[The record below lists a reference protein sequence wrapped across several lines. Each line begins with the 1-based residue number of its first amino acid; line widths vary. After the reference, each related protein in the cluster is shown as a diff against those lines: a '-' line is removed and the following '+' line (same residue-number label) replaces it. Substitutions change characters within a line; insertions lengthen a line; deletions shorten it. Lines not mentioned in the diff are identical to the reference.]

1 MEPYVYSFIE
11 EDKISELLEALY
23 SCIELPIQLL
33 DENGTIIKFYG
44 QKSSYCQHF
53 TSHLSAKNTCSE
65 IHASAGKR
73 AMELGSA
80 YIFSCHS
87 NLIHIV
93 FPLINHENLFG
104 SILIGPFLM
113 GDVDSTLVLDIGKH
127 YPDFTME
134 DLMELYDDAF
144 LIPQV
149 PPEKVTQI
157 SRLIYYLFSNLLTDS
172 KEQFIINQKKLQQQA
187 KISESIQM
195 YKTQTPS
202 EADPYPLEK
211 EQQLLSKVKEGNL
224 QASSAILNDL
234 LGYVFLSAGS
244 DFTTVKYRSIELCS
258 LLSRA
263 AIENGAASNQIFSLN
278 NQFMQNVDRF
288 RSVDDL
294 CYAMTEILSAFLEC
308 MFPSAKE
315 NNRLVRDAM
324 NYISGHFASRL
335 TLQEVAD
342 YLHLNPSY
350 FSRIFK
356 QSFGSTFKEYLTQ
369 VRIEEAKRLLANTEY
384 SLLDIAV
391 AVGFDNQSYFTSVF
405 KKYTGITPG
414 QYRK

>member
-1 MEPYVYSFIE
+1 MEPYIYSIIE
-11 EDKISELLEALY
+11 KPIMNELLESLH
-23 SCIELPIQLL
+23 SCIELPVQLL
-33 DENGTIIKFYG
+33 DENGTILEYYG
-44 QKSSYCQHF
+44 EKSVYCQHF
-53 TSHLSAKNTCSE
+53 LSHPSSKNACNE
-65 IHASAGKR
+65 IHATAGMR
-73 AMELGSA
+73 AMNLGSS

-87 NLIHIV
+87 NLSHIV

-113 GDVDSTLVLDIGKH
+113 GEVDSTLVLDVGQH

-134 DLMELYDDAF
+134 DLMQLYDDAVF
-144 LIPQV
+144 VPRV

-157 SRLIYYLFSNLLTDS
+157 SRLLYYLMSNVISDAQ
-172 KEQFIINQKKLQQQA
+172 EQFIINQKKLKQQA
-187 KISESIQM
+187 KINESIQM
-195 YKTQTPS
+195 YKTLTPS
-202 EADPYPLEK
+202 ELDPYPLEK

-224 QASSAILNDL
+224 RESSALLNDL
-234 LGYVFLSAGS
+234 LGYVLLYAGN
-244 DFTTVKYRSIELCS
+244 DLPTIKFRSVELCS

-278 NQFMQNVDRF
+278 NHFMQNMEHYRATDE
-288 RSVDDL
+288 L
-294 CYAMTEILSAFLEC
+294 CYAMTEILTAFLEC
-308 MFPSAKE
+308 MFPPARE
-315 NNRLVRDAM
+315 NNRLIRDAM
-324 NYISGHFASRL
+324 NYISTNFSSPV

-369 VRIEEAKRLLANTEY
+369 VRIEDSKRLLLNTDY
-384 SLLDIAV
+384 SLQDIAM
-391 AVGFDNQSYFTSVF
+391 ASGFHSQSYFTSVF
-405 KKYTGITPG
+405 KKYTGMTPG